1 MKPNRPITA
10 IKVLSLR
17 TELDPVLSV
26 VAPLGL
32 AAAGD
37 RPCLLI
43 DLDENGP
50 SYPGRRSLADLVAE
64 GPNRVELVP
73 GLDPRHSS
81 GVAVLRNGGAT
92 WPEAADVVEELIK
105 QWPAVVLRL
114 PPLDIGLPFVWK
126 VVPVVPLLPG
136 LLAPEARRAAV
147 WQALNGSKSPPGPG
161 PVLPPLSR
169 HLLSRLLSGRW
180 EPRGR
185 WVNAW
190 RPVWEL
196 PWPQ

>member
-1 MKPNRPITA
+1 M
-10 IKVLSLR
+10 LSLR

-32 AAAGD
+32 AAAAA

-50 SYPGRRSLADLVAE
+50 LYPGQRSLADLVAE
-64 GPNRVELVP
+64 GPNRIELVP
-73 GLDPRHSS
+73 GLDRRHSS
-81 GVAVLRNGGAT
+81 RVAILRNGGVS
-92 WPEAADVVEELIK
+92 WPEAANVVEALIR
-105 QWPAVVLRL
+105 QWPSVVLRL
-114 PPLDIGLPFVWK
+114 PTRDIRLPSAGK

-136 LLAPEARRAAV
+136 LLAPAGRRAAV
-147 WQALNGSKSPPGPG
+147 WQALGGAKSAPGPG

-169 HLLSRLLSGRW
+169 HLLTRLLSARW

-190 RPVWEL
+190 RCVWEL
-196 PWPQ
+196 PWPK

>member
-1 MKPNRPITA
+1 MKPARLATDV
-10 IKVLSLR
+10 KVLSLR

-32 AAAGD
+32 AAAAS
-37 RPCLLI
+37 RPCLFI

-81 GVAVLRNGGAT
+81 GVAILRNGGVS
-92 WPEAADVVEELIK
+92 WPDAANLVEELIR

-114 PPLDIGLPFVWK
+114 PPRDAGFPPAGN

-136 LLAPEARRAAV
+136 LLAPAGRRAAV
-147 WQALNGSKSPPGPG
+147 WQALGAAKSPPGPG

-169 HLLSRLLSGRW
+169 HLLTRLLSARW

-190 RPVWEL
+190 RSVWEL